1 MNKSSFEQ
9 NIQGV
14 ANLIGD
20 DTNKSFSDKEVAD
33 GVVGQ
38 PIDELELNMSDDK
51 LISLSKKWEAIY
63 APYEGKIKPL
73 QDQNKAYYLGKTDNG
88 SDKVKSANL
97 IFEAE
102 ETFIPQALSKNPEPV
117 VWSDNTMEGKQ
128 ASDDI
133 KTMLQYQAYSQNLR
147 RKLGVM
153 VRHWSIYY
161 IGVMKHGYDKKIND
175 IKSELRKPKNF
186 ILDPDGY
193 VNENGEF
200 IGKFLGERIESTAEE
215 LVAMFPKHKVAITL
229 KADGK
234 MGTEVVRTEWWT
246 DEYSF
251 TKFGEIILDKY
262 KNPFFNYDKSE
273 TEVDDFGN
281 ESQTVTPG
289 LNHFG
294 QAKMPYTFLSVFSLQ
309 EKPHDITNL
318 IEQSIPNQDR
328 ITDREIQISVNL
340 AASNNSITLSGQS
353 FDKETAGEAASAL
366 EKGHPILIP
375 DGNMDAVR
383 RVPANAIPQS
393 VFQAQMND
401 KEALRSIFGTSGLSA
416 SSESRDTTARGM
428 ILNQN
433 QDSSRIGGGVGEAI
447 EGVAANIFNWWL
459 QMMYV
464 FYDEPHYAS
473 MVGNGQ
479 AVNYVQIINSN
490 IDRHFIVKVEP
501 NSMQPKDEITE
512 QNLAIDLANKGWLDP
527 INLFKK
533 LSYPDPMETAKM
545 VTLYK
550 IDPMAYMQQ
559 FFPENAP
566 MVNQPNAPDN
576 PLDMNGIPT
585 PQEQTLSAPP
595 ASSEL
600 SQVPLNTAAMP
611 Q

>member
-1 MNKSSFEQ
+1 MDKSPFNQ

-14 ANLIGD
+14 ANLVGD
-20 DTNKSFSDKEVAD
+20 DTNKTFSDKEVSD

-38 PIDELELNMSDDK
+38 PIDELALNMSDDK

-73 QDQNKAYYLGKTDNG
+73 QDLNKAYYLGKTDNG
-88 SDKVKSANL
+88 SDRVKSANL

-117 VWSDNTMEGKQ
+117 VWSDNTNEGKT

-161 IGVMKHGYDKKIND
+161 IGVMKHGWDKKIND

-193 VNENGEF
+193 VNENGDF
-200 IGKFLGERIESTAEE
+200 VGKFLGERITSTAEE
-215 LVAMFPKHKVAITL
+215 LVSMFPKHKMTITL
-229 KADGK
+229 KVDGK
-234 MGTEVVRTEWWT
+234 LGTEVVRTEWWT
-246 DEYSF
+246 DEYCF
-251 TKFGEIILDKY
+251 TKFGEIILDKH
-262 KNPFFNYDKSE
+262 KNPYFNYDKME
-273 TEVDDFGN
+273 TSNDEYGN
-281 ESQTVTPG
+281 EIHSVTPG
-289 LNHFG
+289 KNHFG
-294 QAKMPYTFLSVFSLQ
+294 QSKMPYTFLSVFSLQ

-328 ITDREIQISVNL
+328 ITEREIQISRNL
-340 AASNNSITLSGQS
+340 AAGNNSMTLSGLS
-353 FDKETAGEAASAL
+353 FDKETAGEAARAI
-366 EKGHPILIP
+366 EVGHPILIP
-375 DGNMDAVR
+375 DGDMEAVR

-393 VFQAQMND
+393 IFQAQMND
-401 KEALRSIFGTSGLSA
+401 KDSLRQIFGTSGLS
-416 SSESRDTTARGM
+416 SQRQTEDTTARGM

-433 QDSSRIGGGVGEAI
+433 HDSSRIGGGVGEAI

-464 FYDEPHYAS
+464 FYDEPHYGA
-473 MVGNGQ
+473 MIGNGQ
-479 AVNYVQIINSN
+479 AVNYVQIINSDIN
-490 IDRHFIVKVEP
+490 RHFIVKVEP

-545 VTLYK
+545 VTLFK

-559 FFPENAP
+559 FFPESAP
-566 MVNQPNAPDN
+566 QINQPNSPAN
-576 PLDMNGIPT
+576 PLDMNGIPQ
-585 PQEQTLSAPP
+585 PQNQTLSEPP

-600 SQVPLNTAAMP
+600 SQVPIN
-611 Q
+611 

>member
-1 MNKSSFEQ
+1 MYKDSFTQ

-20 DTNKSFSDKEVAD
+20 DTNKTFSDKEVAD

-38 PIDELELNMSDDK
+38 PIDELELNMSDEK
-51 LISLSKKWEAIY
+51 LVTLSKKWEAIY
-63 APYEGKIKPL
+63 APYEGKLKPL
-73 QDQNKAYYLGKTDNG
+73 QDLNKAYYLGKTDNG
-88 SDKVKSANL
+88 SNKVKSANL

-117 VWSDNTMEGKQ
+117 VWSDNTTEGKT

-161 IGVMKHGYDKKIND
+161 IGVMKHGFDKKIND

-186 ILDPDGY
+186 ILDPEGY

-200 IGKFLGERIESTAEE
+200 IGKFLGERIESTAED
-215 LVAMFPKHKVAITL
+215 LVTMFPKHKVAITL
-229 KADGK
+229 KVDGK

-273 TEVDDFGN
+273 TEVDDYGN

-294 QAKMPYTFLSVFSLQ
+294 LPKMPYTFLSVFSLQ

-328 ITDREIQISVNL
+328 ITEREIQISRNL
-340 AASNNSITLSGQS
+340 AASNNSMTLSGQS
-353 FDKETAGEAASAL
+353 FDKETAGEAANAI
-366 EKGHPILIP
+366 EAGHPILIP

-401 KEALRSIFGTSGLSA
+401 KDALRSIFGTSGLSA
-416 SSESRDTTARGM
+416 SPQTPDTTARGM

-464 FYDEPHYAS
+464 FYDEPHYAA
-473 MVGNGQ
+473 MIGNGQ

-566 MVNQPNAPDN
+566 LVNQPNAPDN
-576 PLDMNGIPT
+576 PLDMNAIPT
-585 PQEQTLSAPP
+585 PSDQTLSAPP
-595 ASSEL
+595 SNSEL